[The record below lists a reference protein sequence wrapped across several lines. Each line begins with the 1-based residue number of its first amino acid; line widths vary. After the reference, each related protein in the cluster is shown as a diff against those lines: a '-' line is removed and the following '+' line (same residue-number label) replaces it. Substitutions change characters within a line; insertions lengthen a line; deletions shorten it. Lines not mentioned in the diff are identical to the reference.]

1 MGGGED
7 FSKHHVTKT
16 NQEAQTQSEPVEDFT
31 LIEPEEVEREVVGFD
46 NPEDVVGDMFD
57 ARAFT
62 NVGSYLY
69 YKEIRAN
76 KGVQTDLEK
85 DKDTNSKQSI
95 WKRHLL
101 SLGVILALT
110 ISIGVGF
117 YRQSI
122 VWEQRFLQQQAALEE
137 EMAARLEL
145 QAQVQEQKKQENQTV
160 VTGLSDRFCLTDFLI
175 GGFVGGTGVALSGVG
190 PVAEAVGQV
199 AGATAHH
206 LEGLAQAFVK
216 EAGTLSQEWN
226 EGLGEWTENVGG
238 FIKAGVDRHNHAVNT
253 LGTEIS
259 NGINGIGR
267 FLADLGSSFS
277 GTSSEAS
284 IDRVA
289 EVLSES

>member
-145 QAQVQEQKKQENQTV
+145 QAQVQEQKK
-160 VTGLSDRFCLTDFLI
+160 TGKPD
-175 GGFVGGTGVALSGVG
+175 SGHR
-190 PVAEAVGQV
+190 PV
-199 AGATAHH
+199 
-206 LEGLAQAFVK
+206 
-216 EAGTLSQEWN
+216 
-226 EGLGEWTENVGG
+226 
-238 FIKAGVDRHNHAVNT
+238 
-253 LGTEIS
+253 
-259 NGINGIGR
+259 
-267 FLADLGSSFS
+267 
-277 GTSSEAS
+277 
-284 IDRVA
+284 
-289 EVLSES
+289 